1 VAAGPPN
8 FARMSP
14 RRTVGEK
21 LRVVMVAA
29 ICNFDRAAAPS
40 VSECAGHSLVFQGGG
55 NGHTAEQSASSQ
67 DNA

>member
-1 VAAGPPN
+1 MAPDPAN
-8 FARMSP
+8 FAQVSP
-14 RRTVGEK
+14 QRTVGEK

-40 VSECAGHSLVFQGGG
+40 VSEGARHSLVFQGGG
-55 NGHTAEQSASSQ
+55 NGHRAEQSASSQ